1 MSKRVNSYEG
11 RAEMSGKPPIPQLPP
26 RQKQRRPN
34 QRPPQRRA
42 SAPGSLPGSSDGEEH
57 GGEEPIDNEPY
68 DSDGEAVGPSS
79 SFVDWGERQKRRN
92 EALRKQLGDLK
103 ECYLLNLPLAT
114 RFFELDQQHQI
125 NQHQSRLDSAWQLHQ
140 CSVFQGCPALER
152 FELVRH
158 SDIEYMGLSCMGK
171 LSVPEWQCS
180 CCQQTVS
187 PHPSVLGCFPSGPI
201 ACNLWYDLRFMQLYE
216 QLGLSE
222 GLSATGTWYLSDWSR
237 TQNAELTLDFTGYL
251 AGLHNMHQAWHP
263 GARANSISSNSFH
276 SSVAEYFA
284 VMGDLDDLHRLKITE
299 DMDRGPFCRCPIC
312 CRHPEGN
319 RMVFA

>member
-125 NQHQSRLDSAWQLHQ
+125 NQHQSRLDCAWQLWGFLLLPCPSDDTPLSSRSSAFS
-140 CSVFQGCPALER
+140 CSAWVGVIIRSSE
-152 FELVRH
+152 H
-158 SDIEYMGLSCMGK
+158 LS
-171 LSVPEWQCS
+171 LSVLNLAASLPDAFFLAS
-180 CCQQTVS
+180 LIAAMVKGAPVS
-187 PHPSVLGCFPSGPI
+187 VGSVI
-201 ACNLWYDLRFMQLYE
+201 
-216 QLGLSE
+216 
-222 GLSATGTWYLSDWSR
+222 
-237 TQNAELTLDFTGYL
+237 
-251 AGLHNMHQAWHP
+251 
-263 GARANSISSNSFH
+263 
-276 SSVAEYFA
+276 V
-284 VMGDLDDLHRLKITE
+284 V
-299 DMDRGPFCRCPIC
+299 
-312 CRHPEGN
+312 
-319 RMVFA
+319 